1 MKEKRKNVVPTKEST
16 LASVAAAEADVATPE
31 SLSES
36 DKGLVD
42 NTKLKRELALERVKN
57 ALSQSENSELLYN
70 NIILQLALKYNL
82 KEGDI
87 INEDGTIKRK

>member
-1 MKEKRKNVVPTKEST
+1 MKEKRKVFTDKQ
-16 LASVAAAEADVATPE
+16 VAAGEAATASRGADLPE
-31 SLSES
+31 SLSEL

-57 ALSQSENSELLYN
+57 ALSQSENAELLYN
-70 NIILQLALKYNL
+70 NIILQLAMKYSL

-87 INEDGTIKRK
+87 ITEDGTIKRTQ